1 MLDSLPL
8 SPAGSPA
15 DAATAAASAHAPGLS
30 WQHLGAGL
38 RAWVGDMLHFIVW
51 QRDIRR
57 ATVELDALDARM
69 LRDIGLY

>member
-1 MLDSLPL
+1 MLDSMPL
-8 SPAGSPA
+8 SPAESSA
-15 DAATAAASAHAPGLS
+15 DVGTATAESTHAPRS
-30 WQHLGAGL
+30 SRQHRGGL
-38 RAWVGDMLHFIVW
+38 RAWFGDMLRFIVW